1 MEQPQGFQDSLHP
14 TYVCKLNKALYGL
27 KQSPREWYATL
38 STHLQNFG
46 FLISSA
52 DPSLLTY
59 KSNSIRLY
67 ILIYVDDILLTGNS
81 PTEIERLLSSLHDHF
96 QMRNLGSLAHFLGIQ
111 TVNTNYGLLLH
122 QQQYAKRILDR
133 AGMQNAKPVANPMSG
148 TTSSSTATSSKFDNP
163 HLYCQ
168 LIGSLQYLTLTRPDI
183 QYAVH
188 QLSQSMHKPLTS
200 NFIALTHLLRYIQ
213 GTTDHGLPH
222 YCDELTLQ
230 GFSDAD
236 WVNNIQDR
244 KSISGYCNF
253 LGKSLISWRVKKQ
266 ATVARSST
274 EAEYR
279 ALAAEAS
286 EVMWLRQLLEEL
298 HIPQT
303 APTTIYCDNTSAI
316 ALSNNPVYHART
328 KHIDVDCHFIRD
340 NIRSKHI
347 TVHHISTNDQL
358 ADIFTKPLPT
368 RRFKLLCNKLIVAPP
383 PSV

>member
-1 MEQPQGFQDSLHP
+1 MQQPQGFQDALHP

-38 STHLQNFG
+38 STHLQAFG

-59 KSNSIRLY
+59 KSKSTRLY
-67 ILIYVDDILLTGNS
+67 ILIYVDNILLTGNS
-81 PTEIERLLSSLHDHF
+81 PTEIDRLLTSLHKQF

-111 TVNTNYGLLLH
+111 TVHTKYGILLH
-122 QQQYAKRILDR
+122 QQQYAHRILAK
-133 AGMQNAKPVANPMSG
+133 AGMQNAKPVANPSSG
-148 TTSSSTATSSKFDNP
+148 KSSINSNPTNKFANP

-188 QLSQSMHKPLTS
+188 QLSQAMHKPLNS
-200 NFIALTHLLRYIQ
+200 NFHALTHLLRYIQ
-213 GTTDHGLPH
+213 GTTDHGLPL
-222 YCDELTLQ
+222 YRDELTLQ
-230 GFSDAD
+230 GYSDAD
-236 WVNNIQDR
+236 WANNIQDR

-279 ALAAEAS
+279 ALAAEAA
-286 EVMWLRQLLEEL
+286 EVLWLRQLLEEL
-298 HIPQT
+298 HIPQM
-303 APTTIYCDNTSAI
+303 APTTVYCDNTSAI
-316 ALSNNPVYHART
+316 ALSNNPIYHART

-340 NIRSKHI
+340 SIKSKHL